1 MTAHLRICV
10 VDSVVVMD
18 VAESWIIELLV
29 ADLDA
34 VQAVVSAFAD
44 GVLQLARQRGLLPTK

>member
-10 VDSVVVMD
+10 MDSVVVMD
-18 VAESWIIELLV
+18 VAESWIVELLV
-29 ADLDA
+29 ADLDE

-44 GVLQLARQRGLLPTK
+44 GVLQLARQRGLLPD